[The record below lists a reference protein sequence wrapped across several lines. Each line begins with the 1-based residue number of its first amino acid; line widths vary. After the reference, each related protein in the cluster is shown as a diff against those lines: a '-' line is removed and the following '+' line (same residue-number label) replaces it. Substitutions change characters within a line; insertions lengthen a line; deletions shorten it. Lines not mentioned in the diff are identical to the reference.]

1 MGDKKDRYRKRKEQ
15 EKRGGDQAHRK
26 EKIGPNNGFLENQPR
41 SNSYT
46 KEGSGTSRVGVA
58 VGPKKEA
65 QTIDFQAQGMFEG
78 SPRKMVKT

>member
-1 MGDKKDRYRKRKEQ
+1 MGWVRGLEV
-15 EKRGGDQAHRK
+15 GGDQAHRK

-41 SNSYT
+41 SNSYS